1 MTNEE
6 LNRII
11 RNLNRPQRESLE
23 RYLLYQTYPDLDND
37 SDIAAKKEESYRLYS
52 SNISKLIAKVEVYAH
67 DLPIPI
73 FGIIENI
80 VRIHSIVE
88 QIEDKEEMIKGY
100 EQIIQYEKF
109 FINILHLIL
118 IRLYAAQVKTYK
130 KVLKMFNHKGVQ
142 IDDSPVL
149 NRVDEQL
156 KEVLVLVRQGKS
168 KLKKIYA
175 LSWFQVE
182 KFTDNL
188 LPVFDRFGSKEVD
201 VINGESEI
209 IQELLVAY
217 QRMQNI
223 TSICEENYSEIINN
237 GYKAKFLKRILN
249 IVPIILSFLLTVC
262 GALTIYF
269 KFMG

>member
-1 MTNEE
+1 M
-6 LNRII
+6 
-11 RNLNRPQRESLE
+11 
-23 RYLLYQTYPDLDND
+23 
-37 SDIAAKKEESYRLYS
+37 
-52 SNISKLIAKVEVYAH
+52 
-67 DLPIPI
+67 
-73 FGIIENI
+73 
-80 VRIHSIVE
+80 
-88 QIEDKEEMIKGY
+88 
-100 EQIIQYEKF
+100 
-109 FINILHLIL
+109 

>member
-1 MTNEE
+1 M
-6 LNRII
+6 
-11 RNLNRPQRESLE
+11 
-23 RYLLYQTYPDLDND
+23 
-37 SDIAAKKEESYRLYS
+37 
-52 SNISKLIAKVEVYAH
+52 
-67 DLPIPI
+67 
-73 FGIIENI
+73 
-80 VRIHSIVE
+80 
-88 QIEDKEEMIKGY
+88 
-100 EQIIQYEKF
+100 
-109 FINILHLIL
+109 
-118 IRLYAAQVKTYK
+118 
-130 KVLKMFNHKGVQ
+130 
-142 IDDSPVL
+142 